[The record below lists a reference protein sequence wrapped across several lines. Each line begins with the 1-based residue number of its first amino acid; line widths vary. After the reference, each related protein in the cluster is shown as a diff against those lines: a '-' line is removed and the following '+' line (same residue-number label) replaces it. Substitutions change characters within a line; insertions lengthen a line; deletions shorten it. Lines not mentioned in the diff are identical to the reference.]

1 MLATHV
7 ALDHRTSYRYD
18 RPVRLS
24 PHVVRLRPA
33 PHTRTHVLA
42 YHQDVTPADH
52 VVSWHQDVFGN
63 HVARYVFQDETSE
76 LEVHVRLE
84 ADLQPVN
91 AFGFLLEPEAATWPV
106 PYEPALARA
115 LLPYLDTDQASVAL
129 HELLA
134 EVRTLT
140 VEGRPTTDVLT
151 DVNQL
156 VYDTVAYEVRE
167 EPGVQ
172 SPTETLQRG
181 IGSCRDSS
189 WLLAQVLRSL
199 GMATRFVSG
208 YLVQLAEET
217 QDADGTDHD
226 ADPAGGPDGPDHDV
240 AELHAWA
247 EVHLPGA
254 GWIGLDPTSGLLTT
268 EGHIPLAAATEP
280 ALAAPITGT
289 TAPAEGAFSHA
300 TTLTRL
306 PTPPDDAL

>member
-1 MLATHV
+1 MATLV
-7 ALDHRTSYRYD
+7 TLDHRTTYGYD

-33 PHTRTHVLA
+33 PHTRTDVRA
-42 YHQDVTPADH
+42 YGQDVTPADH

-63 HVARYVFQDETSE
+63 HVARYVFQEEASE
-76 LEVHVRLE
+76 LQVHVRLE
-84 ADLQPVN
+84 ADLKPVN

-115 LLPYLDTDQASVAL
+115 LLPYLDTDLGSVPL
-129 HELLA
+129 HEFLG

-140 VEGRPTTDVLT
+140 TDGRPTTDVLT
-151 DVNQL
+151 GVNRL
-156 VYDTVAYEVRE
+156 VADAVAYEVRE

-172 SPTETLQRG
+172 TPTATLERG

-199 GMATRFVSG
+199 GMAARFVSG
-208 YLVQLAEET
+208 YLVQLAA
-217 QDADGTDHD
+217 DAPDAPDEDG
-226 ADPAGGPDGPDHDV
+226 

-247 EVHLPGA
+247 EVYLPGA

-268 EGHIPLAAATEP
+268 EGHIPLAVATEP
-280 ALAAPITGT
+280 GLAAPITGT
-289 TAPAEGAFSHA
+289 TSPSTVTFSHA
-300 TTLTRL
+300 TTVTRGSA
-306 PTPPDDAL
+306 PPDDGP

>member
-42 YHQDVTPADH
+42 YDQDVTPSDH

-63 HVARYVFQDETSE
+63 HVARYVFQDEASE
-76 LEVHVRLE
+76 LAVHVRLE
-84 ADLQPVN
+84 ADLEPVN

-115 LLPYLDTDQASVAL
+115 LLPYLDTDLASVPL
-129 HELLA
+129 HDFLA
-134 EVRTLT
+134 QVRTHT
-140 VEGRPTTDVLT
+140 GEGRPTTDVLT
-151 DVNQL
+151 DVNRL
-156 VYDTVAYEVRE
+156 VHEAVAYEVRE

-172 SPTETLQRG
+172 APTETLQRG

-208 YLVQLAEET
+208 YLVQLAEDT
-217 QDADGTDHD
+217 AAVGGPDD
-226 ADPAGGPDGPDHDV
+226 GPDGPGDPDEDT

-268 EGHIPLAAATEP
+268 EGHIPLATATEP

-289 TAPAEGAFSHA
+289 TSPAAVEFTH
-300 TTLTRL
+300 TTTVARL
-306 PTPPDDAL
+306 PLPADDGP

>member
-33 PHTRTHVLA
+33 PHTRTRVLA
-42 YHQDVTPADH
+42 YDQDVTPADH

-63 HVARYVFQDETSE
+63 HVARYVFQDQTSE
-76 LEVHVRLE
+76 LVVHVRLE
-84 ADLQPVN
+84 ADLEPVN

-115 LLPYLDTDQASVAL
+115 LLPYLDTDLGSVPM
-129 HELLA
+129 HDLLA
-134 EVRTLT
+134 RVRTYT
-140 VEGRPTTDVLT
+140 GEGRPTTDVLT
-151 DVNQL
+151 DVNRL
-156 VYDTVAYEVRE
+156 VHEAVAYEVRD

-172 SPTETLQRG
+172 TPTETLQRG

-208 YLVQLAEET
+208 YLVQLA
-217 QDADGTDHD
+217 G
-226 ADPAGGPDGPDHDV
+226 AGGPGEAPDGPEEDT

-254 GWIGLDPTSGLLTT
+254 GWIGLDPTSGLLAA

-289 TAPAEGAFSHA
+289 TSPAAVEFTH
-300 TTLTRL
+300 TTTVTRL
-306 PTPPDDAL
+306 PTPPDGGP

>member
-1 MLATHV
+1 MATHV
-7 ALDHRTSYRYD
+7 ALDHQTSYRYD

-33 PHTRTHVLA
+33 PHTRPRVLA
-42 YHQDVTPADH
+42 YDQAVTPADH

-63 HVARYVFQDETSE
+63 HLARYVFQDEASE

-84 ADLQPVN
+84 VDLEPVN
-91 AFGFLLEPEAATWPV
+91 AFDFLLEPEAATWPV

-115 LLPYLDTDQASVAL
+115 LLPYLDTDLDSVTL
-129 HELLA
+129 HEFLGQ
-134 EVRTLT
+134 VRTRT
-140 VEGRPTTDVLT
+140 ADGRPTTDVLT

-156 VYDTVAYEVRE
+156 VYGTVAYEQRQ

-172 SPTETLQRG
+172 RPEETLQRR

-189 WLLAQVLRSL
+189 WLLVQVLRSL

-208 YLVQLAEET
+208 YLAQLAEDT
-217 QDADGTDHD
+217 DG
-226 ADPAGGPDGPDHDV
+226 PGGPDGPDDDV

-254 GWIGLDPTSGLLTT
+254 GWVGLDPTSGLLTT
-268 EGHIPLAAATEP
+268 EGHIPLASATEP
-280 ALAAPITGT
+280 GLAAPITGT
-289 TAPAEGAFSHA
+289 TTPAEVTFTH
-300 TTLTRL
+300 TTALTRL
-306 PTPPDDAL
+306 TPATKRDDGP

>member
-33 PHTRTHVLA
+33 PHARTHVLS
-42 YHQDVTPADH
+42 YDQDVTPADH

-63 HVARYVFQDETSE
+63 HLARYVFQDETRE

-84 ADLQPVN
+84 ADLQPFN
-91 AFGFLLEPEAATWPV
+91 AFDFLLEPDAATWPV

-115 LLPYLDTDQASVAL
+115 LLPYLDTDLDSVPL
-129 HELLA
+129 HEFLGQ
-134 EVRTLT
+134 VRTHT
-140 VEGRPTTDVLT
+140 GVGRPTTDVLT
-151 DVNQL
+151 DVNRL
-156 VYDTVAYEVRE
+156 VYETVAYEQRQ

-172 SPTETLQRG
+172 TPEETLERR

-208 YLVQLAEET
+208 YLVQLAEDD
-217 QDADGTDHD
+217 DA
-226 ADPAGGPDGPDHDV
+226 PGGPDGPDDDV

-268 EGHIPLAAATEP
+268 EGHIPLASATEP

-289 TAPAEGAFSHA
+289 TTPAEVEFSHA
-300 TTLTRL
+300 TTVTRL
-306 PTPPDDAL
+306 PSPTPSADGP

>member
-33 PHTRTHVLA
+33 PHTPTAVRA
-42 YHQDVTPADH
+42 YDQDVTGADH
-52 VVSWHQDVFGN
+52 TVSWHQDVFGN
-63 HVARYVFQDETSE
+63 HVARYVFQDEASE
-76 LEVHVRLE
+76 LVVHVRLE
-84 ADLQPVN
+84 ADLEPVN

-115 LLPYLDTDQASVAL
+115 LLPYLDTDLGSVSL
-129 HELLA
+129 HDFLGR
-134 EVRTLT
+134 VRTHT
-140 VEGRPTTDVLT
+140 TDGRPTTDVLT
-151 DVNQL
+151 DVNRL
-156 VYDTVAYEVRE
+156 VHEVVAYEVRE

-172 SPTETLQRG
+172 TPTETLQRG

-208 YLVQLAEET
+208 YLVQLAT
-217 QDADGTDHD
+217 DAPD
-226 ADPAGGPDGPDHDV
+226 APDEDT

-268 EGHIPLAAATEP
+268 EGHIPLAVATEP
-280 ALAAPITGT
+280 TLAAPISGT
-289 TAPAEGAFSHA
+289 TSPAEVEFSHS
-300 TTLTRL
+300 TTVARV
-306 PTPPDDAL
+306 PAPPDGGT

>member
-24 PHVVRLRPA
+24 PHVVRLRPT
-33 PHTRTHVLA
+33 PHTRTGVLA
-42 YHQDVTPADH
+42 YDQDVTPADH

-63 HVARYVFQDETSE
+63 HVARYVFQDEASE
-76 LEVHVRLE
+76 LVVHVRLE
-84 ADLQPVN
+84 ADLEPVN

-115 LLPYLDTDQASVAL
+115 LLPYLDTDLGSVPM
-129 HELLA
+129 HDLLA
-134 EVRTLT
+134 QVRTHT
-140 VEGRPTTDVLT
+140 VEGRPTTEVLT
-151 DVNQL
+151 DVNRL
-156 VYDTVAYEVRE
+156 VHEAVAYEVRE

-172 SPTETLQRG
+172 TPTETLQRG

-208 YLVQLAEET
+208 YLVQLAE
-217 QDADGTDHD
+217 DAPD
-226 ADPAGGPDGPDHDV
+226 APDEDT

-289 TAPAEGAFSHA
+289 TSPAAVEFTH
-300 TTLTRL
+300 TTTVARL
-306 PTPPDDAL
+306 PTAPADGS